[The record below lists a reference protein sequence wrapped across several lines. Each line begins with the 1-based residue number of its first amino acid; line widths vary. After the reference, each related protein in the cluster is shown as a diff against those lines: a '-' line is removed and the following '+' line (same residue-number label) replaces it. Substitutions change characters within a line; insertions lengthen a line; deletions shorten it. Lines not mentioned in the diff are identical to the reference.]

1 MKFDNDVEHMISL
14 IKNNTTLIDLR
25 APIEFN
31 KGAFPSSVNI
41 PILNNEQRASIGIK
55 YKSEGGQAAEKLGF
69 KLVKD
74 QKNELVSSWKK
85 IIKKD
90 QDTHIYCMRG
100 GRRSQIAQLWL
111 NDEGINV
118 PFIEGGYKTL
128 RQSCIEILNSVK
140 DDQKEWIILAGRT
153 GTGKTAIL
161 KDLNSAIDLEGHA
174 LHRGS
179 AFGGLAEE
187 QPTVINF
194 ENNLASEYIKHDSK
208 ILFLEDECRRIGKLS
223 IPNAWYEKMERA
235 KIVII
240 ELDIEERISNIA
252 KEYVYRPLENGLA
265 KNKLNEILL
274 SSLYKIHKRLGL
286 KLYNQI
292 SMKIQ
297 SILINQNK
305 SSHEE
310 WIKDLLVNYYDPM
323 YDYQLE
329 AKKNRCMLNGSK
341 SKVIN
346 YLNEIETNQSL
357 Q

>member
-1 MKFDNDVEHMISL
+1 MKFERDSEHRMSI
-14 IKNNTTLIDLR
+14 IKNDTPLIDLR

-31 KGAFPSSVNI
+31 NGAMPTSINI
-41 PILNNEQRASIGIK
+41 PILNNEQRASVGIK
-55 YKSEGGQAAEKLGF
+55 YKNEGRGSAEKLGF
-69 KLVKD
+69 NLVKD
-74 QKNELVSSWKK
+74 KKNELVSMWKK
-85 IIKKD
+85 FIKENP
-90 QDTHIYCMRG
+90 DTYIYCMRG
-100 GRRSQIAQLWL
+100 GRRSQIAQQWL

-118 PFIEGGYKTL
+118 PFIKGGYKTL
-128 RQSCIEILNSVK
+128 RQSCIEILNSV
-140 DDQKEWIILAGRT
+140 DDNQKEWIILAGRT
-153 GTGKTAIL
+153 GTGKTIIL

-174 LHRGS
+174 HHRGS

-223 IPNAWYEKMERA
+223 IPNAWYEKMEKA

-286 KLYNQI
+286 KLYNEI
-292 SMKIQ
+292 SIKIQ
-297 SILINQNK
+297 SILIDQNK

-329 AKKNRCMLNGSK
+329 AKKNRCILNGNK

-346 YLNEIETNQSL
+346 YLNEIDTNQSL
-357 Q
+357 

>member
-41 PILNNEQRASIGIK
+41 PILNNEQRASVGIK

>member
-41 PILNNEQRASIGIK
+41 PILNNEQRATVGIK

-111 NDEGINV
+111 NDEGINA

>member
-1 MKFDNDVEHMISL
+1 MKFEKDSKDRIS
-14 IKNNTTLIDLR
+14 IIRNNTPLIDLR

-31 KGAFPSSVNI
+31 KGAMPSSINI
-41 PILNNEQRASIGIK
+41 PILNNEQRASVGIK
-55 YKSEGGQAAEKLGF
+55 YKNEGGRSAEKLGF
-69 KLVKD
+69 NLVKD
-74 QKNELVSSWKK
+74 KKNELVSMWKK
-85 IIKKD
+85 FIKENP
-90 QDTHIYCMRG
+90 DTYIYCMRG

-128 RQSCIEILNSVK
+128 RQSCIEILNSVN

-223 IPNAWYEKMERA
+223 IPNAWYEKMEKA

-240 ELDIEERISNIA
+240 ELDIEKRISNIA
-252 KEYVYRPLENGLA
+252 MEYVYRPLENGLS

-286 KLYNQI
+286 KLYNEI
-292 SMKIQ
+292 SMKIK

-310 WIKDLLVNYYDPM
+310 WIKDLLVYYYDPM

-329 AKKNRCMLNGSK
+329 AKKNRCILNGNK

-346 YLNEIETNQSL
+346 YLNEIDTNQSL
-357 Q
+357 

>member
-1 MKFDNDVEHMISL
+1 MKYENETEHRINI
-14 IKNNTTLIDLR
+14 IKNNTPLIDLR
-25 APIEFN
+25 ASIEFN
-31 KGAFPSSVNI
+31 KGAMPSSINI
-41 PILNNEQRASIGIK
+41 PILNNEQRASVGIR
-55 YKSEGGQAAEKLGF
+55 YKNEGSESAEKLGF
-69 KLVKD
+69 KLVEDK
-74 QKNELVSSWKK
+74 KNELVYLWKK
-85 IIKKD
+85 FIKENP
-90 QDTHIYCMRG
+90 DTHIYCMRG
-100 GRRSQIAQLWL
+100 GRRSQIAQSWL

-118 PFIEGGYKTL
+118 PLIKGGYKAL
-128 RQSCIEILNSVK
+128 RQSCIEILNSVNH
-140 DDQKEWIILAGRT
+140 DEKEWIILAGRT
-153 GTGKTAIL
+153 GTGKTTIL

-174 LHRGS
+174 HHRGS

-223 IPNAWYEKMERA
+223 IPNAWYKKMEKS

-240 ELDIEERISNIA
+240 NLDLSLIHIS
-252 KEYVYRPLENGLA
+252 EPTRLVHRPLENGLS
-265 KNKLNEILL
+265 KNKLNEILQ
-274 SSLYKIHKRLGL
+274 SSLYRIQKRLGL
-286 KLYNQI
+286 KLYNEI

-297 SILINQNK
+297 SILIDQDK
-305 SSHEE
+305 SFHEE

-329 AKKNRCMLNGSK
+329 AKKDRCIFNGSK

-357 Q
+357 